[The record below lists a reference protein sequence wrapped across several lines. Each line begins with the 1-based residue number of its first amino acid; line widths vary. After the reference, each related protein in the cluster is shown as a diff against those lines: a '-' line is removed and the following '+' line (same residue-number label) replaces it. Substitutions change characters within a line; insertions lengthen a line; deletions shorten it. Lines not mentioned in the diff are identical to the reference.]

1 MRFLAPVVLAVS
13 ALSGLNFPATFAGAA
28 GGSERAVMFASAGAP
43 GVALEGIVAVPGGK
57 DAAPGVVICHP
68 NPLAGGTMDNEIVKD
83 MRGAFSGAGFATLR
97 FNFRGVGRSTGK
109 FAAGTGEVDDVLGAL
124 EFLRRQAGVDP
135 ARVSV
140 VGYSFGARVGLE
152 AAVRDGKVP
161 ACACLGFPARG
172 EDDVSRSAYFKGITF
187 PTVFVAGT
195 EDAVCKL
202 GVLESIV
209 RAYGVERV
217 CRLEPIQGADH
228 FFAGVGQ
235 RGIAVRR
242 IVQFVN
248 RVGAR

>member
-1 MRFLAPVVLAVS
+1 MRFLAPAVLAAA
-13 ALSGLNFPATFAGAA
+13 ALSGLVLPATFAGAA
-28 GGSERAVMFASAGAP
+28 GGAERPVMFASAGAP
-43 GVALEGIVAVPGGK
+43 GVALQGMLAVPGGNG
-57 DAAPGVVICHP
+57 AAPGVVICHP
-68 NPLAGGTMDNEIVKD
+68 NPLAGGSMDNEIIEAV
-83 MRGAFSGAGFATLR
+83 GEAFSGAGFATRR
-97 FNFRGVGRSTGK
+97 FNLRGVGRSTGT
-109 FAAGTGEVDDVLGAL
+109 FAAGTGEVNDVLGAL
-124 EFLRRQAGVDP
+124 EFLRRQAGVNR

-161 ACACLGFPARG
+161 ACPCLGFPARG
-172 EDDVSRSAYFKGITF
+172 EDDVPRSAYFKGLTF

-228 FFAGVGQ
+228 FFTGVSQ

-242 IVQFVN
+242 IVQFVS